1 MLYFLDNPSLRAC
14 LVCTT
19 TSSAILALDPDS
31 DQVRPCN
38 QGAYQRVALAV
49 KETEC
54 RVSRGLWKM
63 LRVTKRAFRS
73 YVWNN
78 KTNGWRW
85 WGWEKPNYSASVQLP
100 FFFLFFFFL
109 VKEMA
114 SLIGQGRIKVKEEN
128 EAMTTDCEPETI
140 KPALWP

>member
-1 MLYFLDNPSLRAC
+1 
-14 LVCTT
+14 
-19 TSSAILALDPDS
+19 
-31 DQVRPCN
+31 
-38 QGAYQRVALAV
+38 
-49 KETEC
+49 
-54 RVSRGLWKM
+54 M

-78 KTNGWRW
+78 KTNGW
-85 WGWEKPNYSASVQLP
+85 WGVRGKRNQTTELLFS
-100 FFFLFFFFL
+100 FHFFFFSFFS

-140 KPALWP
+140 KPAL